1 MTHNIE
7 DMTDNDLLEI
17 LLSPFTP
24 ADYKVAAL
32 TERTKR
38 KNAHDEVRTNKTPI
52 RSLRFYPHLR

>member
-7 DMTDNDLLEI
+7 DMTDQDLLNI

-24 ADYKVAAL
+24 SDYKLAAL

-38 KNAHDEVRTNKTPI
+38 KNK
-52 RSLRFYPHLR
+52 